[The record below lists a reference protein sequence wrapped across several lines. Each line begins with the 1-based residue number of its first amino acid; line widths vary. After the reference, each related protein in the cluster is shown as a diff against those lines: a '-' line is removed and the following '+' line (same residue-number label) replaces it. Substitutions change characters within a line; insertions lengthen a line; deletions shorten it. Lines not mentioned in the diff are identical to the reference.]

1 MQVIDWID
9 RNEWTDKPPCVH
21 PVIRELAIYVNDRLP
36 DDERQKLLDL
46 GPRMSGTAGGDDSL
60 TGKLLGFLARQV
72 YPIYAEW
79 AEKAG
84 YDDKGAV
91 LACIEAAE
99 SGRAAGATQVA
110 GARRADRAARAARAA
125 EAADAAGAVDAADA
139 ARAARAAEAADAA
152 GAVDPL
158 TFLTALLDH
167 YDEITGRTEIE
178 PLDYA
183 PVCEVMEA
191 RA

>member
-9 RNEWTDKPPCVH
+9 RNEWTDSPPCVH
-21 PVIRELAIYVNDRLP
+21 PVICDLAIYVNDRLP

-46 GPRMSGTAGGDDSL
+46 GPRMSGTAGGDDTL
-60 TGKLLGFLARQV
+60 TRRLLGFLARQA

-79 AEKAG
+79 AERAG

-99 SGRAAGATQVA
+99 SGEAARAA
-110 GARRADRAARAARAA
+110 DAAWAARAA
-125 EAADAAGAVDAADA
+125 EAAWAAW
-139 ARAARAAEAADAA
+139 AA

-158 TFLTALLDH
+158 TLLTALLDH